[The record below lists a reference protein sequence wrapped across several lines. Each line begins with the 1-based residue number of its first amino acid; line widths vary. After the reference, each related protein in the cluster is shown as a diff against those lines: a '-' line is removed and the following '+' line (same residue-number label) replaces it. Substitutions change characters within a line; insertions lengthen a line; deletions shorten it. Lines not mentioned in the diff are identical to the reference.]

1 MAVQDAQVQKIINDA
16 VLRCAG
22 ETGCCAAITA
32 AFRYLQAQRRI
43 PGGSVDEN
51 LAAAEHY
58 MFARHVVCTGQVST
72 MQMTTMVVGYDTA
85 KAIVRL
91 FPPLERSMRTTENP
105 TAPASAASI
114 RWGLQGISDGQAD
127 HDRCNQSAVPPLFN
141 GDIYSY
147 GSSYY

>member
-1 MAVQDAQVQKIINDA
+1 MAAQDAQVQKIINDA
-16 VLRCAG
+16 VRCPG

-51 LAAAEHY
+51 LAVAE
-58 MFARHVVCTGQVST
+58 
-72 MQMTTMVVGYDTA
+72 
-85 KAIVRL
+85 
-91 FPPLERSMRTTENP
+91 
-105 TAPASAASI
+105 
-114 RWGLQGISDGQAD
+114 
-127 HDRCNQSAVPPLFN
+127 FN